1 MRHQELRLQRDEAKK
16 VLGKFDELYDFIRNS
31 GLHYKI
37 SENFGCTVIT
47 VGRNF
52 HRYSD
57 VYKDLRNAPALESQT
72 SLNLNLFISE
82 LESARQNAAY
92 LKEEAQFKLSV
103 LENELHQKN
112 KIIEDLRNVQKGAFE
127 LEKVT
132 EELSN
137 VKKELHDTIESNV
150 NNILKIT
157 GLEHKLSEAEKVIS
171 SKSKLIE
178 ELQAGNGKEGVPK
191 PILAKI
197 ANLQVKLGRAE
208 SNSKISNEIIVD
220 LQKENEELN
229 HEVDRLMAIETKN
242 SGADKIQS
250 LKKELSDLNEA
261 FSEVHEKLAKES
273 IKAEAANEKAKN
285 YRDELND
292 LIELSKT
299 RKGKET
305 LHLDEPKKMRKEK
318 ETSDLESK
326 LEEVTKSLQE
336 ESKMKER
343 CWEIMDLHNAEM
355 EALKEEKSH

>member
-1 MRHQELRLQRDEAKK
+1 MRHQELRLQRVEAKE

-72 SLNLNLFISE
+72 SLNLNLVISE
-82 LESARQNAAY
+82 LESARQDAAS
-92 LKEEAQFKLSV
+92 LEKEAQLKQSV
-103 LENELHQKN
+103 LENELLQKN
-112 KIIEDLRNVQKGAFE
+112 KNIEELRNVQQKGAFE
-127 LEKVT
+127 LEKAT

-157 GLEHKLSEAEKVIS
+157 GLEYKLSEAEKVIS

-178 ELQAGNGKEGVPK
+178 ELQAGTGKDGVPK

-208 SNSKISNEIIVD
+208 SNSKIANEIIVD

-229 HEVDRLMAIETKN
+229 HE
-242 SGADKIQS
+242 S
-250 LKKELSDLNEA
+250 
-261 FSEVHEKLAKES
+261 
-273 IKAEAANEKAKN
+273 
-285 YRDELND
+285 
-292 LIELSKT
+292 
-299 RKGKET
+299 
-305 LHLDEPKKMRKEK
+305 
-318 ETSDLESK
+318 
-326 LEEVTKSLQE
+326 
-336 ESKMKER
+336 
-343 CWEIMDLHNAEM
+343 
-355 EALKEEKSH
+355 

>member
-1 MRHQELRLQRDEAKK
+1 M
-16 VLGKFDELYDFIRNS
+16 
-31 GLHYKI
+31 
-37 SENFGCTVIT
+37 
-47 VGRNF
+47 
-52 HRYSD
+52 
-57 VYKDLRNAPALESQT
+57 
-72 SLNLNLFISE
+72 
-82 LESARQNAAY
+82 
-92 LKEEAQFKLSV
+92 
-103 LENELHQKN
+103 
-112 KIIEDLRNVQKGAFE
+112 
-127 LEKVT
+127 
-132 EELSN
+132 
-137 VKKELHDTIESNV
+137 
-150 NNILKIT
+150 
-157 GLEHKLSEAEKVIS
+157 IS

-229 HEVDRLMAIETKN
+229 HEVDRLMAIESKN

-292 LIELSKT
+292 LIELNKT

-305 LHLDEPKKMRKEK
+305 LHLDEPKKTRKEK

-326 LEEVTKSLQE
+326 LEEMTKSLKE
-336 ESKMKER
+336 ETEMKER

-355 EALKEEKSH
+355 EALKEEKKSLTKRLAGEIEKNDILKEVDLASMATSTPAKLDPTEDSGLEYSLMSERLETSSKQGAVKRDLAENGLYLQHPTHNTGMVWG